1 MKPIDILIP
10 DEFRVYFEQND
21 GVVKY
26 PDPLLRKVA
35 KPVQRITPD
44 LEHLI
49 EHMLQVMKRAKGIG
63 LAAPQVGSPIR
74 LIIIAPKD
82 QKPRVILN
90 PQVLE
95 RYGEQT
101 GLEGCLSIPQLFG
114 DVKRPKEI
122 VLRGINRHGK
132 PIRLHLE
139 GDPARIALHEI
150 DHLDG
155 ILFMDRAI
163 RETLRWEH
171 PNQDDEEESI

>member
-1 MKPIDILIP
+1 MKPVDITIP
-10 DEFRVYFEQND
+10 EEFRVYFERND

-35 KPVQRITPD
+35 KPVQRITSELD
-44 LEHLI
+44 ELI
-49 EHMLQVMKRAKGIG
+49 EYMLRVMQRANGIG
-63 LAAPQVGSPIR
+63 LAAPQVGAPLR
-74 LIIIAPKD
+74 LIIVAPQD

-95 RYGEQT
+95 RAGEQV

-132 PIRLHLE
+132 PIRLHL
-139 GDPARIALHEI
+139 DDIAARIALHEI

-155 ILFMDRAI
+155 ILFIDRAL
-163 RETLRWEH
+163 RETLHWEH
-171 PNQDDEEESI
+171 PNAQNEEESV

>member
-35 KPVQRITPD
+35 KPIQRITPD

-74 LIIIAPKD
+74 LIIVAPQD
-82 QKPRVILN
+82 QKTARDS
-90 PQVLE
+90 
-95 RYGEQT
+95 QT
-101 GLEGCLSIPQLFG
+101 RRCWSDMASRQAWK
-114 DVKRPKEI
+114 D
-122 VLRGINRHGK
+122 
-132 PIRLHLE
+132 
-139 GDPARIALHEI
+139 A
-150 DHLDG
+150 
-155 ILFMDRAI
+155 
-163 RETLRWEH
+163 
-171 PNQDDEEESI
+171 

>member
-63 LAAPQVGSPIR
+63 LAVWQYTRSSQPSDDIPTSAYPQPVQGQPTVEEVGPPPDVVPAGTPDSAPTPPPIKGR
-74 LIIIAPKD
+74 
-82 QKPRVILN
+82 
-90 PQVLE
+90 
-95 RYGEQT
+95 
-101 GLEGCLSIPQLFG
+101 
-114 DVKRPKEI
+114 
-122 VLRGINRHGK
+122 
-132 PIRLHLE
+132 
-139 GDPARIALHEI
+139 
-150 DHLDG
+150 
-155 ILFMDRAI
+155 
-163 RETLRWEH
+163 
-171 PNQDDEEESI
+171 